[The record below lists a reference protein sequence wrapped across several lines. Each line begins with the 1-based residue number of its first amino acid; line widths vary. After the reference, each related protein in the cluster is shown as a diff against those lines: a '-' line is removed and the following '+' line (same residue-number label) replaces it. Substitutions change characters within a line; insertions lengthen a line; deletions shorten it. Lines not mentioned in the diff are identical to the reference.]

1 MEFTLSLEFTISIQL
16 HGFIKKSPYLDQNRE
31 KTTEE
36 ILPDG
41 EKILAS
47 GVLRCHGVGTETEQK
62 RPDELDSDKHASLKI
77 LSKNAREQDVRR
89 FLEEAKL
96 AKEPGDLQNIDVI
109 SVLYGRH
116 EFTTLK

>member
-1 MEFTLSLEFTISIQL
+1 M
-16 HGFIKKSPYLDQNRE
+16 
-31 KTTEE
+31 
-36 ILPDG
+36 
-41 EKILAS
+41 AS

-96 AKEPGDLQNIDVI
+96 AKEPGALQNINAVLQVSVSANKDLYEEVRRDENMCQALRELMKDEIAEERAEAI
-109 SVLYGRH
+109 SVLYRRH
-116 EFTTLK
+116 